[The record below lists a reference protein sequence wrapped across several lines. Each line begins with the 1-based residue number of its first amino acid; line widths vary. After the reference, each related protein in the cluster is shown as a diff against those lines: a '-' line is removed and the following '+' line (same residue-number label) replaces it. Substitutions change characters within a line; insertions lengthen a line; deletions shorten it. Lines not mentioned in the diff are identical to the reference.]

1 MNNLIEKIQ
10 ESRPEL
16 AKSSLIS
23 YYNQLKK
30 LHKEVVSKKYDID
43 GYEYL
48 NSHFQDI
55 LNYLEQKKSLTRRN
69 ILNAVIVAY
78 KTLPDDEQDK
88 KVLDKYIDIRDQGNA
103 EYAEWAEKNEKSDSQ
118 EKNWVTIKEIETIRD
133 TFNNK
138 KEFAKYVF
146 LQLFLEYPTRN
157 DYRSLKIITHRQL
170 KTLEKMNK
178 SKNAN
183 APPLAKQNY
192 FVKHAKHN
200 YYIIL
205 NQFKT
210 SAKYPPIHI
219 QLKSEFNKMLRRY
232 LYMIKGQPYLFTNP
246 TTNTAY
252 TTIEFTKW
260 IQSMFSG
267 TGKLI
272 SSTLLRHVIVSHKFG
287 DYVKDSSETARV
299 MGHSTAQQKM
309 YVKY

>member
-16 AKSSLIS
+16 AKSSLLS

-30 LHKEVVSKKYDID
+30 LHKEIVSKKYDID
-43 GYEYL
+43 GFEFL
-48 NSHFQDI
+48 NSDFQDI

-88 KVLDKYIDIRDQGNA
+88 KVLDKYISIRDAGNA

-118 EKNWVTIKEIETIRD
+118 EKNWVTIKEIEIIRD

-138 KEFAKYVF
+138 KDFSKYVF
-146 LQLFLEYPTRN
+146 LQLFLEYPVRN
-157 DYRSLKIITHRQL
+157 DYKSLKIITHRQL
-170 KTLEKMNK
+170 KTLEKMEK
-178 SKNAN
+178 SRDVN

-192 FVKHAKHN
+192 FVKYSKHN

-210 SAKYPPIHI
+210 SRKYPPIHFEI
-219 QLKSEFNKMLRRY
+219 KSEFNKMLKRY
-232 LYMIKGQPYLFTNP
+232 LRLIQGQTYLFTNP

-260 IQSMFSG
+260 IQSMFES

-272 SSTLLRHVIVSHKFG
+272 SSTLLRHVIVSHRFG
-287 DYVKDSSETARV
+287 DYIKDSSETARV

>member
-88 KVLDKYIDIRDQGNA
+88 KVLDKYIDIRDAGNA
-103 EYAEWAEKNEKSDSQ
+103 EYAEWAEKNEKSETQ
-118 EKNWVTIKEIETIRD
+118 KENWITIKEIETIRD

-299 MGHSTAQQKM
+299 MGHSTAQQKL

>member
-16 AKSSLIS
+16 AKSSLLS

-43 GYEYL
+43 GYEFL

-69 ILNAVIVAY
+69 VLNAVIVAY

-88 KVLDKYIDIRDQGNA
+88 KVLDKYISIRDEGNKQ
-103 EYAEWAEKNEKSDSQ
+103 YADWAEKNEKSETQ
-118 EKNWVTIKEIETIRD
+118 KENWITIKEIETIRD

-146 LQLFLEYPTRN
+146 LQLFLEYPVRN
-157 DYRSLKIITHRQL
+157 DYKSLKIITHRQL
-170 KTLEKMNK
+170 KTLEKMEQ
-178 SKNAN
+178 SRDEN

-192 FVKHAKHN
+192 FVKYAKHN

-210 SAKYPPIHI
+210 SRKYPPIKI
-219 QLKSEFNKMLRRY
+219 EIKSEFNKMLKRY
-232 LYMIKGQPYLFTNP
+232 LRLIQGQPYLFTNP
-246 TTNTAY
+246 STGVAY
-252 TTIEFTKW
+252 TTI
-260 IQSMFSG
+260 
-267 TGKLI
+267 
-272 SSTLLRHVIVSHKFG
+272 
-287 DYVKDSSETARV
+287 
-299 MGHSTAQQKM
+299 
-309 YVKY
+309 

>member
-16 AKSSLIS
+16 AKSSLLS

-43 GYEYL
+43 GYEFL

-55 LNYLEQKKSLTRRN
+55 LNYLEEKKSLTRRN
-69 ILNAVIVAY
+69 VLNAVIVAY

-88 KVLDKYIDIRDQGNA
+88 KVLDKYISIRDEGNKQ
-103 EYAEWAEKNEKSDSQ
+103 YADWAEKNEKSDSQ

-138 KEFAKYVF
+138 KDFSKYVF
-146 LQLFLEYPTRN
+146 LQLFLEYPVRN
-157 DYRSLKIITHRQL
+157 DYKSLKIITHRQL
-170 KTLEKMNK
+170 KTLEKMEK
-178 SKNAN
+178 SRKAD

-219 QLKSEFNKMLRRY
+219 EIKSEFNKMLRRY
-232 LYMIKGQPYLFTNP
+232 LYMIKGQTYLFTNP
-246 TTNTAY
+246 STGVAY

-260 IQSMFSG
+260 IQSMFES

>member
-1 MNNLIEKIQ
+1 MNNLIEQIQ
-10 ESRPEL
+10 KSRPEL

-30 LHKEVVSKKYDID
+30 LHKEVVKYDIISFD
-43 GYEYL
+43 FL
-48 NSHFQDI
+48 NNDFQDI

-88 KVLDKYIDIRDQGNA
+88 KVLDKYISIRDAGNA
-103 EYAEWAEKNEKSDSQ
+103 EYAEWAEKNEKSETQ
-118 EKNWVTIKEIETIRD
+118 KENWITIKEIEIIRD

-138 KEFAKYVF
+138 KDFSKYVF
-146 LQLFLEYPTRN
+146 LQLFLEYPVRN
-157 DYRSLKIITHRQL
+157 DYKSLKIITHRQL
-170 KTLEKMNK
+170 KTLEKMEK
-178 SKNAN
+178 SRKAD
-183 APPLAKQNY
+183 APPIPKQNY

-219 QLKSEFNKMLRRY
+219 EIKSEFNKMLRRY
-232 LYMIKGQPYLFTNP
+232 LYMIKGQTYLFTNP
-246 TTNTAY
+246 STGVAY

-260 IQSMFSG
+260 IQSMFES

>member
-1 MNNLIEKIQ
+1 MNNLIEQIQ
-10 ESRPEL
+10 KSRPEL
-16 AKSSLIS
+16 AKSSLLS

-43 GYEYL
+43 GYEFL

-69 ILNAVIVAY
+69 VLNAVIVAY
-78 KTLPDDEQDK
+78 KTLPDDEQDT
-88 KVLDKYIDIRDQGNA
+88 KVLDKYISIRDQGNA

-118 EKNWVTIKEIETIRD
+118 EKNWITIKEIEIIRD

-170 KTLEKMNK
+170 KTLEKMEK
-178 SKNAN
+178 SRDEN

-192 FVKHAKHN
+192 FVKYATN

-210 SAKYPPIHI
+210 SRKYLPIKI
-219 QLKSEFNKMLRRY
+219 LIKSEFNKMLRRY
-232 LYMIKGQPYLFTNP
+232 LYMIKGQTYLFTNP
-246 TTNTAY
+246 STGVAY

-260 IQSMFSG
+260 IQSMFES